1 MYIRTLV
8 GVIVFPF
15 FVTMLDD
22 RSQRMNPIE
31 MDRIDQLRA
40 LLDKTPA
47 DADIMYMLAQEH
59 GGTGEY
65 QEAVAWYEQCLE
77 TDPTYSY
84 AYFHKARAQ
93 LAMLRKDEA
102 RQTLRDGIEIA
113 TQEEDAHALGELE
126 QELREQF

>member
-1 MYIRTLV
+1 
-8 GVIVFPF
+8 
-15 FVTMLDD
+15 
-22 RSQRMNPIE
+22 MNPIE
-31 MDRIDQLRA
+31 MDRVDQLRA
-40 LLDKTPA
+40 LLEKTPE

-59 GGTGEY
+59 GGSREY
-65 QEAVAWYEQCLE
+65 QEAVAWYERCLE

-93 LAMLRKDEA
+93 LAMRRFDEA
-102 RQTLRDGIEIA
+102 RQTLHDGIEIA